1 LGYRI
6 VVACGAGINTSTL
19 AEDMIRERLSKEG
32 RGDVEVIHV
41 LMSNIEAYEDKMD
54 ILVSMQQVY
63 REFKCPVV
71 IGLPFLI
78 GTKAEKEA
86 LLDKI
91 MSFINE
97 LDKQKNSK

>member
-1 LGYRI
+1 MAYRI

-19 AEDMIRERLSKEG
+19 GEEMIRERLSNEG
-32 RGDVEVIHV
+32 RGDIEVVHV

-71 IGLPFLI
+71 LGLPFLI
-78 GTKAEKEA
+78 GTKSEKEDI
-86 LLDKI
+86 LNKI
-91 MSFINE
+91 ME
-97 LDKQKNSK
+97 LVKNLDNK

>member
-1 LGYRI
+1 MGYRI

-19 AEDMIRERLSKEG
+19 GEDMIRERLSKEG
-32 RGDVEVIHV
+32 REDIEVIHV
-41 LMSNIEAYEDKMD
+41 LMSNIEAYEDNMD

-71 IGLPFLI
+71 SGLPFLI
-78 GTKAEKEA
+78 GTKSEKEA

-91 MSFINE
+91 ME
-97 LDKQKNSK
+97 LVKNLK

>member
-1 LGYRI
+1 LSYRI

-19 AEDMIRERLSKEG
+19 GEDMIRERLSKEG

-41 LMSNIEAYEDKMD
+41 LMSNIEAYEDNMD

-78 GTKAEKEA
+78 GTKAEKEE
-86 LLDKI
+86 LLNKI
-91 MSFINE
+91 ME
-97 LDKQKNSK
+97 LVRNLNKK

>member
-1 LGYRI
+1 MSYRI

-19 AEDMIRERLSKEG
+19 GEDMIRERLSKEG

-41 LMSNIEAYEDKMD
+41 LMSNIEAYEDNMD

-78 GTKAEKEA
+78 GTKAEKEE
-86 LLDKI
+86 LLNKIMELVRNLDK
-91 MSFINE
+91 
-97 LDKQKNSK
+97 K

>member
-1 LGYRI
+1 MSYRI

-19 AEDMIRERLSKEG
+19 GEEMIRERLSKEG

-41 LMSNIEAYEDKMD
+41 LMSNIEAYEDNMD

-71 IGLPFLI
+71 LGLPFLI
-78 GTKAEKEA
+78 GTKSEKEDI
-86 LLDKI
+86 LNKI
-91 MSFINE
+91 ME
-97 LDKQKNSK
+97 LIKNLDNK

>member
-1 LGYRI
+1 MAYRI

-19 AEDMIRERLSKEG
+19 GEEMIRERLRKEG
-32 RGDVEVIHV
+32 REDVEVIHV
-41 LMSNIEAYEDKMD
+41 LMPNIEAYEDKMD

-63 REFKCPVV
+63 REFNCPVV
-71 IGLPFLI
+71 LGLPFLI

-91 MSFINE
+91 IDLVNK
-97 LDKQKNSK
+97 LDK

>member
-1 LGYRI
+1 MSYRI

-19 AEDMIRERLSKEG
+19 GEDMIRERLSKEG

-41 LMSNIEAYEDKMD
+41 LMSNIEAYEDNMD

-78 GTKAEKEA
+78 GTKAEKEE
-86 LLDKI
+86 LLNKI
-91 MSFINE
+91 ME
-97 LDKQKNSK
+97 LVRNLNKK

>member
-1 LGYRI
+1 LAYRI

-19 AEDMIRERLSKEG
+19 GEEMIRERLSNEG
-32 RGDVEVIHV
+32 RWDIEVVRV

-63 REFKCPVV
+63 REFNCPVV
-71 IGLPFLI
+71 LGLPFLI

-91 MSFINE
+91 IDLVNK
-97 LDKQKNSK
+97 LDK

>member
-1 LGYRI
+1 MAYRI

-19 AEDMIRERLSKEG
+19 GEEMIRERLRKEG
-32 RGDVEVIHV
+32 REDVEVIHV
-41 LMSNIEAYEDKMD
+41 LMPNIEAYEDKMD

-63 REFKCPVV
+63 REFNCPVV
-71 IGLPFLI
+71 LGLPFLI

-91 MSFINE
+91 MDFVNK
-97 LDKQKNSK
+97 LDK

>member
-1 LGYRI
+1 MSYRI

-19 AEDMIRERLSKEG
+19 GEDMIRERLSKEG

-41 LMSNIEAYEDKMD
+41 LMSNIEAYEDNMD

-78 GTKAEKEA
+78 GTKAEKEE
-86 LLDKI
+86 LLNKI
-91 MSFINE
+91 ME
-97 LDKQKNSK
+97 LVGNLNKK